1 MSLPYGIS
9 PHCEKENILNAM
21 KPKFHIFLDR
31 RQLLFLFISVLFI
44 YGAAKDLRSGEGLGL
59 FWIPFCLLNLL
70 CLGSAA
76 IFPCLYVMTDRGIR
90 IFFAFGFLRSFILWQ
105 TVGRLDVV
113 YKHSPLNKTPYFF
126 DVIRIDGKAE
136 GPHFWF
142 MDNEMVRT
150 RRARRLLERYT
161 GIPVAGYALK
171 SLSQMKQDRRD
182 RKALA
187 ERRAQRQARVERRRE
202 DAKMTKRRRG

>member
-1 MSLPYGIS
+1 
-9 PHCEKENILNAM
+9 M

-31 RQLLFLFISVLFI
+31 RQLLLLFLSVLFCVGTVSALVSADLPRDI
-44 YGAAKDLRSGEGLGL
+44 GWCIAATLLSFAVLAGAL
-59 FWIPFCLLNLL
+59 IH
-70 CLGSAA
+70 
-76 IFPCLYVMTDRGIR
+76 PCLYVMTPRGLWTCY
-90 IFFAFGFLRSFILWQ
+90 AFGFVRSFIPWN
-105 TVGRLDVV
+105 TVRKVEKCTVRGIKRI
-113 YKHSPLNKTPYFF
+113 PYFN
-126 DVIRIDGKAE
+126 DVFRIHGKAE

-171 SLSQMKQDRRD
+171 SFSQMKQDRRD

-187 ERRAQRQARVERRRE
+187 ERRAQRQARVDRRRE
-202 DAKMTKRRRG
+202 DEKMTKRHRG